1 LNRFVVDCSVVVSW
15 CFSDENSPFATGV
28 LAALTSPEAE
38 ALAPPILPLE
48 LANVLLAAERRGR
61 LNTAKSARFLKLLFA
76 LPIAFDGTPPE
87 QNLDAIAELGRH
99 HGLSSYDAS
108 YLELAVREGVPI
120 ATLDDR
126 MRAVA
131 AQLGV
136 PVYEPEVT

>member
-15 CFSDENSPFATGV
+15 CFSDEDSLCATAV

-38 ALAPPILPLE
+38 ALAPAIMPLE
-48 LANVLLAAERRGR
+48 LANVLLVAERRGR
-61 LNTAKSARFLKLLFA
+61 LSPARSARFLRLLCA
-76 LPIAFDGTPPE
+76 LPIAFDSASPD
-87 QNLDAIAELGRH
+87 QNLDAIADIGRH

-126 MRAVA
+126 MRQVA
-131 AQLGV
+131 GELGV
-136 PVYEPEVT
+136 PVYAPGLS